1 MRYTGPRNRIARREG
16 MDLGLKTVGSKA
28 HASLLKKMNI
38 LPGQHGTKGRRKV
51 SEYGRQVREKQKLRF
66 MFSVTETQMKNYF
79 KIASTKKGNTGVLL
93 SELLERR
100 LDNTLYRL
108 GFAPTRAA
116 ARQLVCHKHIK
127 VNGKMLNIPAYQVKI
142 GDTLSF
148 ARETSTKIPYIETSI
163 ERPDVILPAWIEVKA
178 KAKEGTLISAPTSE
192 IIEKQVNLRLV
203 VEYYSR

>member
-1 MRYTGPRNRIARREG
+1 MRYTGPRNRLSRREG
-16 MDLGLKTVGSKA
+16 MDLGLKTLGSKA
-28 HASLLKKMNI
+28 HASLLKKINV
-38 LPGQHGTKGRRKV
+38 LPGQHGTKGKRKV

-79 KIASTKKGNTGVLL
+79 KVASTRKGNTGVLL

-100 LDNTLYRL
+100 LDNVVYRL

-116 ARQLVCHKHIK
+116 ARQLVSHKHFK
-127 VNGKMLNIPAYQVKI
+127 VNGGVLNIASYQVKE
-142 GDTLSF
+142 GDTITF
-148 ARETSTKIPYIETSI
+148 ARDTSTKIPYIEESI
-163 ERPDVILPAWIEVKA
+163 AKADTILPAWMEVKA
-178 KAKEGTLISAPTSE
+178 KTGKLSAAPTSE